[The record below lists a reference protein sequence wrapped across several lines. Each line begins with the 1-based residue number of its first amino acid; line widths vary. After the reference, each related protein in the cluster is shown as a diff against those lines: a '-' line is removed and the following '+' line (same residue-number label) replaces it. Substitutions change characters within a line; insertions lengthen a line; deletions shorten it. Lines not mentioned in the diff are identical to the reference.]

1 MPDYKFSVK
10 GVGLKVANDDKA
22 NSGDTTVVAINS
34 KEKARVYGVSISA
47 DATLTG
53 DIIVKLGSTQITP
66 KIRNAIVGGVH
77 WLIPLSDNY
86 IQGEDG
92 EDIVINNSAAEDI
105 SYSIY
110 YIEVTA

>member
-1 MPDYKFSVK
+1 MPDYKFSIK
-10 GVGLKVANDDKA
+10 GVGLKVANNDKA
-22 NSGDTTVVAINS
+22 DSGDTTAAVINA

-53 DIIVKLGSTQITP
+53 DVVVKLGSTQITP
-66 KIRNAIVGGVH
+66 KIRNAITGGVH

-92 EDIVINNSAAEDI
+92 ENIVINNSVAEDI

-110 YIEVTA
+110 YIEVTS